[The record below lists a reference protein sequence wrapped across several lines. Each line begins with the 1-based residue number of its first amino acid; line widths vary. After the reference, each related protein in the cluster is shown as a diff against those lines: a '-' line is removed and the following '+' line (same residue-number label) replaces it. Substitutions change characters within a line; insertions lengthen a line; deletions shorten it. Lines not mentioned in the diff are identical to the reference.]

1 MDPSNINWLAVLVST
16 LSFYAI
22 GAVWY
27 SPVLFGKI
35 WMKELN
41 MTPDAAKNANMAKIM
56 TFTFILSLIMVTNL
70 AFFLGDPKI
79 GASEGALYGF
89 LTGFGWVAMAMTLN
103 ALYEMKGWKYMLI
116 NAGYMAVGFT
126 LSGFILGAWK

>member
-1 MDPSNINWLAVLVST
+1 LVST
-16 LSFYAI
+16 LAFYAI
-22 GAVWY
+22 GAIWY
-27 SPVLFGKI
+27 SPILFGKI

-56 TFTFILSLIMVTNL
+56 SFTFILSLIMVTNL
-70 AFFLGDPKI
+70 AFFLADPKV

-103 ALYEMKGWKYMLI
+103 ALYEMKGWRYILI
-116 NAGYMAVGFT
+116 NAGYMTIGFT
-126 LSGFILGAWK
+126 LSGFILGSWK

>member
-16 LSFYAI
+16 LSFYGI
-22 GAVWY
+22 GAIWY
-27 SPVLFGKI
+27 SPLLFGKI

-41 MTPDAAKNANMAKIM
+41 MSPDAPKNANMAKIM
-56 TFTFILSLIMVTNL
+56 SFTFILSLIMVTNL
-70 AFFLGDPKI
+70 AFFLADPKV

-103 ALYEMKGWKYMLI
+103 ALYEMKGWRYMLI
-116 NAGYMAVGFT
+116 NAGYMVVGFT

>member
-79 GASEGALYGF
+79 GASEGAMYGF